1 MICYSCNSIHT
12 CNQWEFNTSNINV
25 PCMLTNPKDQD
36 LAGHAMS
43 KFHLVS
49 SLTFLKTIR
58 TSKKLSCSHFPRVHT
73 QIKISHLNL
82 LSFLL
87 RKELGSSLESSR
99 KPTGQ
104 HLKRKIKLYLIS
116 SSYSLKETR
125 RIKYSLKLSTSHT
138 FGSSH

>member
-1 MICYSCNSIHT
+1 M
-12 CNQWEFNTSNINV
+12 
-25 PCMLTNPKDQD
+25 MTNPKDQD
-36 LAGHAMS
+36 LASHALS

-49 SLTFLKTIR
+49 SLIFLKITR
-58 TSKKLSCSHFPRVHT
+58 TSKTLPFHFPRVHAKKKKN
-73 QIKISHLNL
+73 QNSHFTF

-87 RKELGSSLESSR
+87 RKELGNSLESSL

-104 HLKRKIKLYLIS
+104 HLKRKRKLHTIS

-125 RIKYSLKLSTSHT
+125 KLKDSLKLSTSHI